1 MDRKRRPWAGTT
13 TAPSTSSIAVNG
25 AMWPAL
31 VPLADAIATNRKV
44 DPEPIEVANRI
55 LQSF

>member
-1 MDRKRRPWAGTT
+1 
-13 TAPSTSSIAVNG
+13 
-25 AMWPAL
+25 MWPAL

-55 LQSF
+55 LESF